1 MTVTPT
7 LDEIAY
13 TRNHTNDL
21 MMEVAILEKWDRFY
35 VAIDGDNL
43 WMTAE
48 QAKKVL
54 DDYVDV
60 LKKTLA
66 AL

>member
-7 LDEIAY
+7 LDEISY
-13 TRNHTNDL
+13 SRNHTNDL

-48 QAKKVL
+48 QAKMVL

-60 LKKTLA
+60 LKKALA

>member
-7 LDEIAY
+7 LDEISY

-60 LKKTLA
+60 LKKALA